1 MPVNG
6 GINLSISDGWWVEG
20 ANGKNG
26 WTIGP
31 KATYATLSAEQND
44 YADAES
50 LYQILE
56 NDVVPLFFQRDSDA
70 LPHGWIAVAKNS
82 LQSLTAMYGCRRMV
96 RDYMEKIYIPAAR
109 RGVAM
114 DADRQAKARR
124 LTEWQKNIP
133 GRFNTASIQSIE
145 VSGLESDTVYCGKP
159 FTVKLT
165 LNPGEMKSEELLAQF
180 VLGLSDGANFTDEP
194 QIINLTLTGEENGIL
209 TYEASCTARAN
220 GLHAYGLRVVP
231 FADPMDNVLRA
242 GLVQWA

>member
-1 MPVNG
+1 
-6 GINLSISDGWWVEG
+6 
-20 ANGKNG
+20 
-26 WTIGP
+26 
-31 KATYATLSAEQND
+31 
-44 YADAES
+44 
-50 LYQILE
+50 
-56 NDVVPLFFQRDSDA
+56 
-70 LPHGWIAVAKNS
+70 
-82 LQSLTAMYGCRRMV
+82 MYGCLRMV

-220 GLHAYGLRVVP
+220 GLHA
-231 FADPMDNVLRA
+231 
-242 GLVQWA
+242 